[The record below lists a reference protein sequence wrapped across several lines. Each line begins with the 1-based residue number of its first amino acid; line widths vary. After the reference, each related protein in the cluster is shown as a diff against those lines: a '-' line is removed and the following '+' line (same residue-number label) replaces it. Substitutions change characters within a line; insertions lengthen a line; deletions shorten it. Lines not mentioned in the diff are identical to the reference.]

1 MSPFKLFY
9 NNKTTFLYFLLILK
23 LIFIPSSAVSKIVGD
38 KIFIG
43 TTFSSKGENS
53 SKSVLYQ
60 NHYNRVIEKI
70 NNSDGIKVGT
80 KKYVIEIISYDN
92 ESNVPRNNSLIRRL
106 IQNDGVQFLIGSN
119 EFELSEEIINLLN
132 KNEIVIINSYDA
144 ISDYKVLFEK
154 LRTIN
159 SKKIREHLLNNQ
171 WLLKNFYLNY

>member
-1 MSPFKLFY
+1 MSKKILKYFFILVFTNFY
-9 NNKTTFLYFLLILK
+9 TYFLNAK
-23 LIFIPSSAVSKIVGD
+23 VVED

-92 ESNVPRNNSLIRRL
+92 ESNILRNDSLIKRL

-132 KNEIVIINSYDA
+132 KNETVIINSYDA

-171 WLLKNFYLNY
+171 

>member
-1 MSPFKLFY
+1 MSKKILKYFFILVFTNFY
-9 NNKTTFLYFLLILK
+9 TYFLN
-23 LIFIPSSAVSKIVGD
+23 AKIVED

-60 NHYNRVIEKI
+60 NHYNRVIKEI

-92 ESNVPRNNSLIRRL
+92 ESNVPRNNSLIKRL

-154 LRTIN
+154 LRTVN
-159 SKKIREHLLNNQ
+159 SKKIREYLLNNQ
-171 WLLKNFYLNY
+171 

>member
-1 MSPFKLFY
+1 MLKKIL
-9 NNKTTFLYFLLILK
+9 KYFLI
-23 LIFIPSSAVSKIVGD
+23 LIFTNFYTCFLNAKIVED

-60 NHYNRVIEKI
+60 NHYNRVIKKI

-80 KKYVIEIISYDN
+80 KKYIIEIISYDN
-92 ESNVPRNNSLIRRL
+92 ESNVLRNNSLIKRL

-119 EFELSEEIINLLN
+119 EFELSEEIINLLS
-132 KNEIVIINSYDA
+132 KNETVIINSYDA

-171 WLLKNFYLNY
+171 

>member
-1 MSPFKLFY
+1 MLKKILKYFFILVFTNFY
-9 NNKTTFLYFLLILK
+9 TYFLNAK
-23 LIFIPSSAVSKIVGD
+23 VVED

-60 NHYNRVIEKI
+60 NHYNRVIKEI

-80 KKYVIEIISYDN
+80 KKYIIEIISYDN
-92 ESNVPRNNSLIRRL
+92 ESNVPRNNSLIKRL

-119 EFELSEEIINLLN
+119 EFDLSEEIINLLN

-159 SKKIREHLLNNQ
+159 AKKIREHLLNNQ
-171 WLLKNFYLNY
+171 

>member
-1 MSPFKLFY
+1 MLKKILKYFFILVFTNFY
-9 NNKTTFLYFLLILK
+9 TYFLNAK
-23 LIFIPSSAVSKIVGD
+23 VVED

-60 NHYNRVIEKI
+60 NHYNRVIKEI

-80 KKYVIEIISYDN
+80 KKYIVEIISYDN
-92 ESNVPRNNSLIRRL
+92 ESNVLRNNSLIKRL

-171 WLLKNFYLNY
+171 